1 MEEKVF
7 DCTLETGD
15 WRESATIV
23 GLIKYF
29 DFLYQNGVA
38 DKSELYEF
46 EDDYLR
52 YNSNYISEENYLL
65 FVEKYFKDAM
75 HHKVVENILLKDEL
89 SEDEWHKKLNE
100 AMEILYR
107 KQRELNGQ
115 VSGEHGIGLAK
126 RLYLNESLNK
136 ATMDIMRGIKL
147 AFDPNNILNPGKVC
161 E

>member
-7 DCTLETGD
+7 DCTLESGD

-89 SEDEWHKKLNE
+89 SEDEIVLINDKLKANQ
-100 AMEILYR
+100 AIRLSSIF
-107 KQRELNGQ
+107 
-115 VSGEHGIGLAK
+115 VSGFGAK
-126 RLYLNESLNK
+126 RGLVNEGTLCKS
-136 ATMDIMRGIKL
+136 ATVP
-147 AFDPNNILNPGKVC
+147 AAVIL
-161 E
+161 